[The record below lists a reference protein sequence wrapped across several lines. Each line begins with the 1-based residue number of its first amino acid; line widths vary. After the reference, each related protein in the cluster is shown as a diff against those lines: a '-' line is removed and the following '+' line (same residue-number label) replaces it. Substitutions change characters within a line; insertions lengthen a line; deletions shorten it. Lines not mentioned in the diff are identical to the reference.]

1 MVAKM
6 SLRKLKFILAVDSV
20 LRIISSYMVNVLR
33 HEQYLYL
40 LVITSILYIAT
51 LLFEIVL
58 LPSLS
63 ATAAVRY
70 NFVSIVF
77 LHYSYDRTNDYSA
90 IALIRNFY
98 TQYSTYVISLRNY
111 A

>member
-40 LVITSILYIAT
+40 LVITSIWYIAT